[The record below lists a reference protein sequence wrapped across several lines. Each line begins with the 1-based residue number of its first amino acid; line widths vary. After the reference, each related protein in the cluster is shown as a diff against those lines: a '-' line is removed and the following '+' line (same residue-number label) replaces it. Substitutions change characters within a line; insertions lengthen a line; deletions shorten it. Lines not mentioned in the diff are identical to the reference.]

1 MPKKPLTEDQKKAH
15 AAREKERYWA
25 SKEAKKKEEEEASE
39 KAAEKA
45 RQMRERR
52 AKKRVET
59 EAAIQAAEAA
69 VQEAYCKSS
78 MDAGIAFLDVVYDC
92 RRHIVLLHIV

>member
-1 MPKKPLTEDQKKAH
+1 
-15 AAREKERYWA
+15 
-25 SKEAKKKEEEEASE
+25 
-39 KAAEKA
+39 
-45 RQMRERR
+45 MRERR

-59 EAAIQAAEAA
+59 EAAIQVAEAA

-78 MDAGIAFLDVVYDC
+78 MDAGIAFLDVVDDC